1 MPTARIVIDA
11 REYST
16 STGRYVLKL
25 LEYLQQTK
33 SEHEYLVLMKP
44 ADFERAQF
52 TNPQFTKVVCD
63 VKEFTFAEQTRLLG
77 QIKSLKPDLV
87 HFPMVQQ
94 PILYRGCVVTTMQD
108 LTTIRFRNPS
118 KNPIVF
124 TVKQQI
130 YKLIN
135 QIVVRKSKLLITPTA
150 YVKQDVAAYTH
161 TSPDKI
167 TVTLEA
173 ADQIPDQ
180 PEVVP
185 GLQHSD
191 GSAAQ
196 FIMYV
201 GRPLPHKNLGR
212 LIQAFGL
219 LKQKYPDLK
228 LVLAGKKDALYEKHE
243 AEANKQGITDITFAG
258 FVSEGQLRWLYQ
270 NCAAY
275 VFPSLSEGFGL
286 PPLEAMIHGAPV
298 TASNAT
304 CIPEVCGDAAHY
316 FDPTN
321 VEDIARAISDIIDDP
336 TLRQTLITKGHAQAA
351 LYSWGRMATQTLDI
365 YNRALQ

>member
-1 MPTARIVIDA
+1 MSKIVIDA
-11 REYST
+11 REYT
-16 STGRYVLKL
+16 TTTGRYTFRL
-25 LEYLQQTK
+25 LQYLEQTK
-33 SEHEYLVLMKP
+33 SEHEYVVLLKP
-44 ADFERAQF
+44 ADFDRAQF
-52 TNPQFTKVVCD
+52 TSPQFTKVVCD
-63 VKEFTFAEQTRLLG
+63 VKEFTFGEQTRLLS
-77 QIKSLKPDLV
+77 QLKSLKPDLV

-161 TSPDKI
+161 ISPDKI

-173 ADQIPDQ
+173 ADPIPDQ
-180 PEVVP
+180 PEPVP
-185 GLQHSD
+185 DLQ
-191 GSAAQ
+191 GQQ
-196 FIMYV
+196 FIMYL

-228 LVLAGKKDALYEKHE
+228 LVLAGKKDALYEAHE
-243 AEANKQGITDITFAG
+243 AEANKQGITGITFTG

-336 TLRQTLITKGHAQAA
+336 TLRQTLITKGHTQSA

>member
-1 MPTARIVIDA
+1 M
-11 REYST
+11 
-16 STGRYVLKL
+16 
-25 LEYLQQTK
+25 
-33 SEHEYLVLMKP
+33 
-44 ADFERAQF
+44 
-52 TNPQFTKVVCD
+52 
-63 VKEFTFAEQTRLLG
+63 
-77 QIKSLKPDLV
+77 
-87 HFPMVQQ
+87 
-94 PILYRGCVVTTMQD
+94 
-108 LTTIRFRNPS
+108 
-118 KNPIVF
+118 
-124 TVKQQI
+124 
-130 YKLIN
+130 
-135 QIVVRKSKLLITPTA
+135 
-150 YVKQDVAAYTH
+150 
-161 TSPDKI
+161 
-167 TVTLEA
+167 
-173 ADQIPDQ
+173 
-180 PEVVP
+180 
-185 GLQHSD
+185 
-191 GSAAQ
+191 
-196 FIMYV
+196 
-201 GRPLPHKNLGR
+201 
-212 LIQAFGL
+212 